1 MPFLT
6 AYSIDVNNTVTAGVP
21 IFDTSDGML
30 EELFEVR
37 KRGLFLT
44 FPLFL
49 KLKKNVLPRQAGTDT
64 GKAQKERDGFL
75 AGDRRGWQRHDLL
88 SGVQDLPVDGGGSNC
103 HWQQ

>member
-37 KRGLFLT
+37 KRSLFAP
-44 FPLFL
+44 F
-49 KLKKNVLPRQAGTDT
+49 
-64 GKAQKERDGFL
+64 
-75 AGDRRGWQRHDLL
+75 
-88 SGVQDLPVDGGGSNC
+88 
-103 HWQQ
+103 